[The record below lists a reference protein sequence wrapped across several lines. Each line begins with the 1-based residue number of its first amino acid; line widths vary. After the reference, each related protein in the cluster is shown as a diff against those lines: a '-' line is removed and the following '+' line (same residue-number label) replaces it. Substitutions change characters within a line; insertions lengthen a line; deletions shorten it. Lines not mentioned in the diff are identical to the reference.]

1 MIMMPIELITA
12 AFIAAPPVNDDW
24 PDAMDLQDEGYPVVV
39 NTIEATTSDVITN
52 DSQCQNTFF
61 TGAIADVWYRF
72 SVGEAELF
80 QSGVVEFTTCDL
92 DGFDTDLALYDYNS
106 GDPFQVACNGD
117 AAFTLDC
124 QDYYSTIRLT
134 LSNGTY
140 LLRVGGY
147 NGQTGIT
154 NLRYE
159 GLASENTVNGDF
171 LPPIQASFSDVIE
184 MEGAV
189 VGGSRL
195 MSGGPIELVAGFGMR
210 LDLLPD
216 NNPPCPGDL
225 DGDESIGFSD
235 VLIVLND
242 WGCVENC
249 ASDVDGDSSVG
260 FSDVL
265 IILND
270 WGACP

>member
-1 MIMMPIELITA
+1 MMPIELITVT
-12 AFIAAPPVNDDW
+12 ILSAPPVNDDW
-24 PDAMDLQDEGYPVVV
+24 SNPLDLQDEGYPVIV
-39 NTIEATTSDVITN
+39 NTIDATNSNVAADE
-52 DSQCQNTFF
+52 DQCTGTFF
-61 TGAIADVWYRF
+61 TGAPADVWYKF
-72 SVGEAELF
+72 SVGDSELF
-80 QSGVVEFTTCDL
+80 QAGTVEFITCDP

-117 AAFTLDC
+117 AAFSPDC
-124 QDYYSTIRLT
+124 QDYYSRIQLT
-134 LSNGTY
+134 LSDGTY

-147 NGQTGIT
+147 NGETGIT
-154 NLRYE
+154 NLRYQ
-159 GLASENTVNGDF
+159 GLASENTVDGDF
-171 LPPIQASFSDVIE
+171 LPPVQNSFSDVIE
-184 MEGAV
+184 LQGSV

-242 WGCVENC
+242 WGCSENC
-249 ASDVDGDSSVG
+249 TSDVDGDSAVG

>member
-1 MIMMPIELITA
+1 MMPIELITA
-12 AFIAAPPVNDDW
+12 ALVAAPPINDDW
-24 PDAMDLQDEGYPVVV
+24 MDALDLQEEGYPVIV
-39 NTIEATTSDVITN
+39 NTIEATTSNITTDVN
-52 DSQCQNTFF
+52 QCQNTYF
-61 TGAIADVWYRF
+61 TGAPADVWYRF
-72 SVGEAELF
+72 SVGETELF
-80 QSGVVEFTTCDL
+80 QAGVVEFTTCDP

-117 AAFTLDC
+117 AILDLDC
-124 QDYYSTIRLT
+124 QDYHSIIQLS

-147 NGQTGIT
+147 GGLTGIT
-154 NLRYE
+154 NLRYQ
-159 GLASENTVNGDF
+159 GLASENTVEGDF
-171 LPPIQASFSDVIE
+171 LPPVQNSFSDVIDLQ
-184 MEGAV
+184 GSV

-242 WGCVENC
+242 WGCSENC
-249 ASDVDGDSSVG
+249 TSDVDGDSAVG

>member
-1 MIMMPIELITA
+1 MMPIELITA
-12 AFIAAPPVNDDW
+12 AFIAVPPVNDDW
-24 PDAMDLQDEGYPVVV
+24 FNPLDLQDEGYPVVV
-39 NTIEATTSDVITN
+39 NTIDATNSDVAA
-52 DSQCQNTFF
+52 DEAQCPNTFF
-61 TGAIADVWYRF
+61 TGAPADVWYKF
-72 SVGEAELF
+72 SVGDSELF
-80 QSGVVEFTTCDL
+80 QAGTVEFITCDP
-92 DGFDTDLALYDYNS
+92 DGFDTDLAIYDYNS
-106 GDPFQVACNGD
+106 GVPFQVACNGD
-117 AAFTLDC
+117 ADFNEDC
-124 QDYYSTIRLT
+124 QLFYSRIRLVME
-134 LSNGTY
+134 NGTY

-147 NGQTGIT
+147 NGETGIT
-154 NLRYE
+154 NLRYQ
-159 GLASENTVNGDF
+159 GLASENTVDGDF
-171 LPPIQASFSDVIE
+171 LPPVQNSFSDVIE
-184 MEGAV
+184 LQGSV

-225 DGDESIGFSD
+225 DGDDSIGFSD

-242 WGCVENC
+242 WGCADSC
-249 ASDVDGDSSVG
+249 SSDVDGDNSVG